1 MKGIT
6 RSFVCSIVCFVKR
19 VNTGAKAGVFTRIKV
34 KTAIYMHG
42 FILWGQTQI
51 ILIKAITKRNGNN
64 YRSKRCNYKINNVTT
79 LTKNKNISSII
90 LSQLIHFRNYSI
102 LTIKH

>member
-64 YRSKRCNYKINNVTT
+64 YRSKRCNYKNKQRHNLNKKQKYFIHNTITT
-79 LTKNKNISSII
+79 YT
-90 LSQLIHFRNYSI
+90 F
-102 LTIKH
+102 